1 MIRIKMKKEKDR
13 KGLWRDTRCVSI
25 AFSVFI
31 MFTVIITFAIISLGI
46 SPVIQETVKF
56 NNEYMEQNQEKYLP
70 EVRQNQDS
78 AYMFYDYFVI
88 IMILTLASWMIVN
101 AIKREWDSTG
111 GG

>member
-1 MIRIKMKKEKDR
+1 MKTNKHKP
-13 KGLWRDTRCVSI
+13 GLLKSGDGVSI

-31 MFTVIITFAIISLGI
+31 MFTVVITFAIISLGI

>member
-1 MIRIKMKKEKDR
+1 MKTNKHKP
-13 KGLWRDTRCVSI
+13 GLWKRDDGVSI

-31 MFTVIITFAIISLGI
+31 MFAVIIVFAIISLSI
-46 SPVIQETVKF
+46 APVIDQTVQF
-56 NNEYMEQNQEKYLP
+56 NNKYMEDNPSKYVA